1 MIYYC
6 IVTVVDI
13 MRTNIEMTFF
23 NDLYVNYTKKIE
35 QSITNPQYDI
45 WINGSILVILVD
57 LILAIMEELYFR
69 VFIHK
74 TLIKRNYSKFSII
87 MISAKA
93 FGLRHWF
100 FTPFSV
106 IAIVFVGVILSFV
119 MFATDNIIY
128 TIFLHG
134 GLRMINVL
142 IMRCFK
148 IDYLKEMQNPY
159 GNIME
164 IILLFAVLIV
174 ISIVSYIIRRRIFSE
189 KMKEGVK
196 ELIR

>member
-1 MIYYC
+1 
-6 IVTVVDI
+6 
-13 MRTNIEMTFF
+13 
-23 NDLYVNYTKKIE
+23 
-35 QSITNPQYDI
+35 
-45 WINGSILVILVD
+45 
-57 LILAIMEELYFR
+57 
-69 VFIHK
+69 
-74 TLIKRNYSKFSII
+74 

-106 IAIVFVGVILSFV
+106 IAIVFGGVILSFV

-159 GNIME
+159 GNGME
-164 IILLFAVLIV
+164 IIIIFVVLFIFCLT
-174 ISIVSYIIRRRIFSE
+174 SYIIRRRIFSE
-189 KMKEGVK
+189 KMEEGVK

>member
-74 TLIKRNYSKFSII
+74 TL

-106 IAIVFVGVILSFV
+106 IAIVFGGVILSFV